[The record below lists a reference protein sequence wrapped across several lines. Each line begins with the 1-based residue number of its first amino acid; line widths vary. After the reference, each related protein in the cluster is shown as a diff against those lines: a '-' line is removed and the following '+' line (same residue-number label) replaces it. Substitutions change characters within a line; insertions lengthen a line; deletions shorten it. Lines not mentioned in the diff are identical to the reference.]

1 MMAAWDRS
9 SPESALKDGMVVV
22 TARMTPRHERLYMNG
37 RMLLV
42 VVTAL
47 LASCAGPSRFALS
60 SMAALGPHEP
70 NGEQSADVTPQVQ
83 SQLNAGVLR
92 LNAAARVGAEPM
104 KHDLSDNFPAD
115 NKLTAASDA
124 MPMKDFLHYVF
135 GDLLQVSYVIAEGI
149 PGLEQPITLN
159 VQAPVSSRAIYKLVA
174 DILTPRHIAVS
185 FKDDVYFVVPADG
198 KGKDN
203 VVIGLGA
210 KAEDVPDAPSKILQ
224 IVPLRYGANANI
236 ERTLKDLV
244 DAQVVSDNSRSA
256 LFVTGERDAVL
267 KVLDVVRLLDQ
278 PATRASALA
287 VVNLTYIGTKDY
299 TDQLM
304 TLMENEGVPVG
315 LGRGGDGKTLVL
327 VPLERLGSV
336 VVFAT
341 SEELLARAEYW
352 TRQIDRPGKGT
363 ADQYFV
369 YHPKYARA
377 LDLGLSLRALIGPS
391 GGTGTAEGGNS
402 ARDTRSALGE
412 TASGEGLSGVG
423 GAGGGRGASGSSGS
437 SGTLQRREAGSAG
450 GGNRGEQSMSIRG
463 DGVTV
468 SVDPR
473 SNSLIFYTTGPRY
486 EALLP
491 MVRRLDIAPRQI
503 LIEATLAEVD
513 MTGAFAHGVE
523 FALKSS
529 SGKAA
534 ASTVGQ
540 LGLPSGGIALNYIS
554 SITNIV
560 KATLTQNDS
569 QVNIL
574 SNPFL
579 IVRDGAEASI
589 TVGNDVPTLGAT
601 TSSPTTSSLT
611 VTSVLYRRT
620 GLTLSISP
628 TINAEGTVV
637 LRIDQTISDTV
648 PGASSVAG
656 APTFFDRSVRTEVVA
671 KSGQTVLLAG
681 LISMDNSVSSTRV
694 PGLGSIPGLGW
705 LFDSVSKTH
714 AKTELVLLITPR
726 VLESSDDWESVKGGV
741 QRAMQYITLPGA
753 AAPVTTPHP

>member
-1 MMAAWDRS
+1 MAVLWHRS
-9 SPESALKDGMVVV
+9 LPTAALRKVSVWI
-22 TARMTPRHERLYMNG
+22 TARTTPRDERLYMNG

-42 VVTAL
+42 VVTAV
-47 LASCAGPSRFALS
+47 LASCAGPSRFSLS
-60 SMAALGPHEP
+60 SMAALGPHEA
-70 NGEQSADVTPQVQ
+70 NGEQSTDAMSQPQP
-83 SQLNAGVLR
+83 QLNAGVLH
-92 LNAAARVGAEPM
+92 LNAAARVGAEHM
-104 KHDLSDNFPAD
+104 KQDLSDNFPAD

-377 LDLGLSLRALIGPS
+377 LDLGLSLRALISPP

-402 ARDTRSALGE
+402 ARDTRSALGN

-423 GAGGGRGASGSSGS
+423 DAGGGRGASGS

-450 GGNRGEQSMSIRG
+450 GGNRGEQSISIRG

-529 SGKAA
+529 SGKAG

-554 SITNIV
+554 SITNSV

-656 APTFFDRSVRTEVVA
+656 APEFFDRSVRTEVVA

-681 LISMDNSVSSTRV
+681 LISMDNSVTSTRV

-705 LFDSVSKTH
+705 LFNSGSKNH

-741 QRAMQYITLPGA
+741 QKALQYITLPGPS
-753 AAPVTTPHP
+753 APASESHP

>member
-1 MMAAWDRS
+1 MAASDHS
-9 SPESALKDGMVVV
+9 SPELALKDGMVVV

-60 SMAALGPHEP
+60 SMAALGPR
-70 NGEQSADVTPQVQ
+70 GTSAEQSAEATPQAQ
-83 SQLNAGVLR
+83 SQLNTGVLR

-149 PGLEQPITLN
+149 PGLDQPITLN

-174 DILTPRHIAVS
+174 DILTPRHIVVNL
-185 FKDDVYFVVPADG
+185 KDDVYFVVPADG

-363 ADQYFV
+363 AEQYFV

-377 LDLGLSLRALIGPS
+377 LDLGLSLRALISPP
-391 GGTGTAEGGNS
+391 GGIGTAEGGNS

-412 TASGEGLSGVG
+412 TASGEGLSGMG
-423 GAGGGRGASGSSGS
+423 GAGGNRGSSGA

-450 GGNRGEQSMSIRG
+450 GGNRGEQSISIRG

-534 ASTVGQ
+534 ASTLGQ

-554 SITNIV
+554 NITNSV

-656 APTFFDRSVRTEVVA
+656 APEFFDRSVRTEVVA

-681 LISMDNSVSSTRV
+681 LISLDNSVTSTRV
-694 PGLGSIPGLGW
+694 PGFGSIPGLGW
-705 LFDSVSKTH
+705 LFNSVSKNH

-741 QRAMQYITLPGA
+741 QKALQYITLPGPKA
-753 AAPVTTPHP
+753 SAPEPHS

>member
-1 MMAAWDRS
+1 
-9 SPESALKDGMVVV
+9 
-22 TARMTPRHERLYMNG
+22 MNG

-554 SITNIV
+554 SITNSV